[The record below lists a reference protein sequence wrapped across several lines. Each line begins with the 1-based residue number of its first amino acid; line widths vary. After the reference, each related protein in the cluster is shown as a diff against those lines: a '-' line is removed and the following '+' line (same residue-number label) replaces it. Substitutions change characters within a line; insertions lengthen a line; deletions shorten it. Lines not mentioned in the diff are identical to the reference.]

1 MTIRPIVIAPDRR
14 LKSKCAPVAQV
25 DDGVRRL
32 MDDMLETM
40 YDAPGIGL
48 AAPQIGVLSRVV
60 VMDLGEED
68 ARNPIRMA
76 NPRIV
81 KASEEE
87 AVANEG
93 CLSLPE
99 IYVDVTRP
107 VAVTA
112 RYLDENGREQEIEAE
127 GLLARCIQHEID
139 HLDGVLHVD
148 YLSALRR
155 KMILRRLDKQR
166 KVEAEAG

>member
-14 LKSKCAPVAQV
+14 LKSKSAPVAQV

-112 RYLDENGREQEIEAE
+112 RYLDENGREREIEAE

-166 KVEAEAG
+166 KVDAEAG